1 MLRYPIAVLFQN
13 LFHNNWAW
21 QSNSSMY
28 TYIKL
33 QVTNVAVYVNKQL
46 SEP

>member
-1 MLRYPIAVLFQN
+1 M
-13 LFHNNWAW
+13 H
-21 QSNSSMY
+21 
-28 TYIKL
+28 TYVKC

>member
-1 MLRYPIAVLFQN
+1 
-13 LFHNNWAW
+13 
-21 QSNSSMY
+21 MY

-46 SEP
+46 SGSR